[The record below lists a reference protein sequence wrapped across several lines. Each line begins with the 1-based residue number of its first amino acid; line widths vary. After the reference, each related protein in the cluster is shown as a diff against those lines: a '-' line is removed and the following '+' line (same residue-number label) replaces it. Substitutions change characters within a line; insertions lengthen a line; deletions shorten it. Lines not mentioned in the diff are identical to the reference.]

1 MLLNLRSHTA
11 WQWSVQGSPEFIFY
25 LWILLQ
31 VCWRLWARRPP
42 ATALTPPT
50 SRRTRS
56 RKLIGVR
63 DNTEASSYSPAAS
76 SHASSGHASSKATP
90 LLLAS
95 YRLRTGSDPVLNGGG
110 ERPLSSLPDPLGRPD
125 PSSRLEAGVGKGGGA
140 PPAEEGK
147 MATKGAKLS
156 PRLG

>member
-1 MLLNLRSHTA
+1 MNFVTGLLEAVGKEATRHRSD
-11 WQWSVQGSPEFIFY
+11 SSDLKENEVQG
-25 LWILLQ
+25 L
-31 VCWRLWARRPP
+31 
-42 ATALTPPT
+42 
-50 SRRTRS
+50 
-56 RKLIGVR
+56 
-63 DNTEASSYSPAAS
+63 ASSYSPAAS

-147 MATKGAKLS
+147 MATKGEKLS